1 MLCHTPA
8 GPRPGGDGPLRL
20 APLRRR
26 LLCVKFGWH
35 PLAPDP
41 EQDAAIVRCLR
52 DAIGAEADL
61 LVDGGLAWDVETA
74 VERCRRFEPYR
85 LFWLEEPLRAYDFDG
100 YARLARLVDTQIAAG
115 EMASSEV
122 ELARLVETGSV
133 DILQVDIARVGL
145 TQAMRVAKLAA
156 GRGIPSV
163 NHTYSYG
170 INLAAS
176 LHFAAAVE
184 STSLFEYQATPNE
197 IRDALVP
204 DAPRPVEGMLDLPVG
219 PGLGVHVDEAAL
231 ARFAEP

>member
-1 MLCHTPA
+1 
-8 GPRPGGDGPLRL
+8 
-20 APLRRR
+20 
-26 LLCVKFGWH
+26 
-35 PLAPDP
+35 
-41 EQDAAIVRCLR
+41 
-52 DAIGAEADL
+52 
-61 LVDGGLAWDVETA
+61 
-74 VERCRRFEPYR
+74 
-85 LFWLEEPLRAYDFDG
+85 
-100 YARLARLVDTQIAAG
+100 
-115 EMASSEV
+115 MASSEV